1 MTNRGIS
8 EVIVVP
14 TDQGGPKMDSD
25 TGQESQL
32 VQAKGTRPQFSPV
45 AQPVVSQYNTMK
57 DFDNARVRPIRAFG

>member
-1 MTNRGIS
+1 
-8 EVIVVP
+8 
-14 TDQGGPKMDSD
+14 MDSD